1 MQTAAAAALCLLAT
15 STVAYAGNRLYHMY
29 VEKQGTYRVETGI
42 QADDGTSVQLPEQIH
57 DVAIS
62 TNYIPDGMTWTDED
76 HLQYTAQNGGFTF
89 SSVLL
94 DSDDF
99 EKAKEDKNIELV
111 TGDLGFGVLKPFW
124 ETVPDQF
131 TNAGIAEQN
140 MTTVAAGMALEG
152 KIVFTYSIGNFP
164 TLRCLEQIRND
175 CAYHNAN
182 VKVVC
187 IGGGFVYGSLG
198 MSHQATEDLAIL
210 RALPDVVV
218 MAPADLVEAE
228 ECTKALAAYPG
239 TAYLRLGRGG
249 EKRIHDHIENFQIGK
264 AIKVKSGE
272 KIAIFSTGAIFEEVN
287 AAYDILVSKGYSPAV
302 YTFPTV
308 KPIDKEVIEDCAKEF
323 EVIVTCEEHNIV
335 GGFGSAVAE
344 VMAEMQAKKA
354 YLLRIGL
361 NDEYSVKVGN
371 QEYLR
376 EQYGMDSKAIARKI
390 EETVNE

>member
-1 MQTAAAAALCLLAT
+1 M
-15 STVAYAGNRLYHMY
+15 R
-29 VEKQGTYRVETGI
+29 
-42 QADDGTSVQLPEQIH
+42 D
-57 DVAIS
+57 
-62 TNYIPDGMTWTDED
+62 
-76 HLQYTAQNGGFTF
+76 TF
-89 SSVLL
+89 VKTLVDL
-94 DSDDF
+94 
-99 EKAKEDKNIELV
+99 AKEDKNIELV

-152 KIVFTYSIGNFP
+152 KTVFTYSIGNFP

-272 KIAIFSTGAIFEEVN
+272 KIAIFSTGAIFEDVYKRQP
-287 AAYDILVSKGYSPAV
+287 YDSRHLLRSFDF
-302 YTFPTV
+302 T
-308 KPIDKEVIEDCAKEF
+308 DKEVYQQYLYRIFAIRDMNASIDTATEVGTDDKILTLSTCYANQPDMRFLVQAVLVSIE
-323 EVIVTCEEHNIV
+323 
-335 GGFGSAVAE
+335 
-344 VMAEMQAKKA
+344 Q
-354 YLLRIGL
+354 
-361 NDEYSVKVGN
+361 
-371 QEYLR
+371 
-376 EQYGMDSKAIARKI
+376 
-390 EETVNE
+390 